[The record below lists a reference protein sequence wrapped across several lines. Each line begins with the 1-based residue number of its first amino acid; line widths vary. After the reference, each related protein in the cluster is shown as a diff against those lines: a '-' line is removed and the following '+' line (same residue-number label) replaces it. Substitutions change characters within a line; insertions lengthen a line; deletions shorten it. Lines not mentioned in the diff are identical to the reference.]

1 MLINGAKLSYK
12 TSTSGST
19 YTDMVGAKE
28 FPDFG
33 GDPNKVENSAVDDE
47 YKQYEL
53 GQKDPGDIVFRF
65 RYRSAAEKAQY
76 STFRTLEASGNA
88 VYFKATLFDGLTVEF
103 SGSVGTKLLTSGGPD
118 TPVDWQLSIGLGSDF
133 EITDAP
139 ASHG

>member
-12 TSTSGST
+12 TSSSGS
-19 YTDMVGAKE
+19 YTDLVGAKE

-33 GDPNKVENSAVDDE
+33 GDSNKVENSAVDDE

-53 GQKDPGDIVFRF
+53 GQKDAGDIVFKF

-76 STFRTLEASGNA
+76 SAFRTLEAAGNP

-103 SGSVGTKLLTSGGPD
+103 LGSVATKLLTAGGPD

-133 EITDAP
+133 TITDAP
-139 ASHG
+139 SQ